1 MDASCMNLFNHLNY
15 QFNQFRNFYIGAVVH
30 SARTADFGG
39 WLLCDGRAISRSQY
53 ARLFD
58 VIGTQFGVGDGLTTF
73 NLPDPA
79 SRLLGV
85 AGAGSGLTTRAIGD
99 ITGQETTTL
108 AVTNLPDHVHTGTTD
123 ADGAHTHA
131 ITDPGHSHA
140 TTSNTTV
147 QKTGNNTPSGLDS
160 TANEIDNVSTLT
172 LSVNSATTGISINS
186 NGTHTHTFSSSNT
199 VGANATPF
207 TNMPPTL
214 FVGNLFIYCGNCVN

>member
-39 WLLCDGRAISRSQY
+39 WLLCDGRSISRSQY
-53 ARLFD
+53 ALLFS
-58 VIGTQFGVGDGLTTF
+58 VIGTQFGADDFLTF
-73 NLPDPA
+73 KLPNPA

-85 AGAGSGLTTRAIGD
+85 AGAGSGLTTRTIGE

-108 AVTNLPDHVHTGTTD
+108 AITNLPDHVHTGTTD
-123 ADGAHTHA
+123 SDGAHTHA
-131 ITDPGHSHA
+131 ITDPGHTHS
-140 TTSNTTV
+140 TTNNTTV
-147 QKTGNNTPSGLDS
+147 QKNNRDTPSGLDNDG
-160 TANEIDNVSTLT
+160 NEINNVDVLS
-172 LSVNSATTGISINS
+172 LSVNTATTGITINS
-186 NGTHTHTFSSSNT
+186 AGTHTHTFSSSNT